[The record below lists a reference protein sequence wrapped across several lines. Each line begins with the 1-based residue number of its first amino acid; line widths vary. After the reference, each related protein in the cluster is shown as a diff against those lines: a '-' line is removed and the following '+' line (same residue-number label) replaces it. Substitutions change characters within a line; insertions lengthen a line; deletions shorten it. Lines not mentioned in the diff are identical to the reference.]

1 MADNHPTMERP
12 QEGKSKNDVISKMLV
27 FYAIMGVICAVIS
40 WFLTKES
47 RMIRLL
53 AALLIG
59 ATWPFSFPM
68 ALLVSLF

>member
-1 MADNHPTMERP
+1 MFDR
-12 QEGKSKNDVISKMLV
+12 EGRKMTLYQKMLI
-27 FYAIMGVICAVIS
+27 FYAVMGCLCALIS

-47 RMIRLL
+47 RCVRLL